1 MKRIIILLY
10 LFLPSLL
17 SAQMLNKAGHIILPQ
32 LNEDYSVSMV
42 NNTFEID
49 FQHKKFKGNALFH
62 TANGFLTVDGNYENG
77 VSQLYGY
84 TKNGLEVFHKKY
96 NQTINIKFS
105 EDKNYAAFYNQGV
118 VVVLNLISF
127 EEQVYPASTLFVVH
141 NNGTL
146 SYVNTADNT
155 MHTDGL
161 SANSNSLIVN
171 VFQKNNIAYFIGKHS
186 IYANINA
193 NITELFHSDLSI
205 FDVEIFN
212 NTFYIS
218 QKETNKTEYNF
229 TLLETADF
237 IDAKPIQTIKYPR
250 VISAL
255 AKPSFQQ
262 NQKFNTLDNEVIL
275 NPLDFTNDSSY
286 QAIGNSYNE
295 IQEYSAGDTYL
306 HPGVDLFGTYLQN
319 VHSVKKGYVKAILT
333 TSGAYHWRVAIA
345 NQNTS
350 DSSQGYLY
358 AHLEEN
364 LIPVTVGDSVLEGE
378 VIGQLVDFP
387 VTGFVHCHFAR
398 IVDAGAQWSG
408 SWWTFDNPLYY
419 MENFVDTTAPVFE
432 EVLPGLKFGFRDD
445 LTQDYFTGDVVWG
458 KVDIVSKVY
467 DQMNTFWQVDVHKTG
482 FKISK
487 TSKPDSILF
496 EKESFN
502 FNMFNDTYFNG
513 PYIQDIISTMYAR
526 DAMFTSTGNYNDRI
540 FYHVLTN
547 SNGDDTI
554 TMSDETENFNTE
566 LYRDGQYT
574 LSVWA
579 EDAAGN
585 RTVDSMNFYI
595 FNDLGINTVKQSNF
609 LIFPNPATDI
619 VTIKNKSGKPTQ
631 AKLCDLTGRV
641 LQDISIEGLSKNIS
655 VLNYQSGIYLL
666 KFDDG
671 RVIKLQK
678 R

>member
-1 MKRIIILLY
+1 MLLIVTVHNA
-10 LFLPSLL
+10 F
-17 SAQMLNKAGHIILPQ
+17 AQSINKAGHIISDAAKL
-32 LNEDYSVSMV
+32 EYKV
-42 NNTFEID
+42 NLVDNS
-49 FQHKKFKGNALFH
+49 FQINYKQYKFKGNALLEVYD
-62 TANGFLTVDGNYENG
+62 GFLTIDGSYENAKSTLQMYSNSG
-77 VSQLYGY
+77 VNIYH
-84 TKNGLEVFHKKY
+84 KNFY
-96 NQTINIKFS
+96 QTINLKISDNK
-105 EDKNYAAFYNQGV
+105 KYAAFYDRGV
-118 VVVLNLISF
+118 VRVLNLISF
-127 EEQVYPASTLFVVH
+127 EEQEYSASAIFTVH
-141 NNGTL
+141 NDGSL
-146 SYVNTADNT
+146 SFVNTTDNT
-155 MHTDGL
+155 MHFKNLT
-161 SANSNSLIVN
+161 NSSSDLLIDVIQYN
-171 VFQKNNIAYFIGKHS
+171 DVPYFISKKT
-186 IYANINA
+186 IY
-193 NITELFHSDLSI
+193 TLKEDELVEIYSSSNSI
-205 FDVEIFN
+205 FDVEISN
-212 NTFYIS
+212 QKFYIS
-218 QKETNKTEYNF
+218 EKETSLKEYTFNLKS
-229 TLLETADF
+229 TRDF
-237 IDAKPIQTIKYPR
+237 IDLEEIQQVKYPR
-250 VISAL
+250 MFISDKSNYL
-255 AKPSFQQ
+255 EKIKKPII
-262 NQKFNTLDNEVIL
+262 LDNELIQ
-275 NPLDFTNDSSY
+275 NPLDFTSDSSY

-319 VHSVKKGYVKAILT
+319 VQSVKKGYVKAILT

-585 RTVDSMNFYI
+585 RTVDSMNFFI

-655 VLNYQSGIYLL
+655 VLNFQSGIYLL